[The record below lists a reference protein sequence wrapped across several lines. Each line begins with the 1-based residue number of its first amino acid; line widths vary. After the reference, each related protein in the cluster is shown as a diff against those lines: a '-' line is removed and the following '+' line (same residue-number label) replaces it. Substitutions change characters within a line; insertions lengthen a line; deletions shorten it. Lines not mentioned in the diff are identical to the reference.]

1 MNALAIYYVNQH
13 LSDLHEEARRNRLAA
28 GPATPSRLRRL
39 AGAIRSAFGAG
50 SGDASPTAA
59 SAA

>member
-13 LSDLHEEARRNRLAA
+13 LNDLQDEARRNRLVS
-28 GPATPSRLRRL
+28 GPAKPSRVRRL
-39 AGAIRSAFGAG
+39 ASAIRSAFGA
-50 SGDASPTAA
+50 SPDASPTAA

>member
-13 LSDLHEEARRNRLAA
+13 LIDLQDEARRNRLVS
-28 GPATPSRLRRL
+28 GPAKPSPVRRL
-39 AGAIRSAFGAG
+39 AGAVRSAFGAG
-50 SGDASPTAA
+50 STGASPNAA

>member
-13 LSDLHEEARRNRLAA
+13 LNDLHDEARRNRIVSRPPRPSRMHRLAA
-28 GPATPSRLRRL
+28 
-39 AGAIRSAFGAG
+39 AIRSAFGAG
-50 SGDASPTAA
+50 STDASPTAA